1 MLPLPIKS
9 TVMAYMDWLGLAG
22 LVMMQYPTT
31 NNGFMNAF
39 VERWHQETSSFH
51 LPVRE
56 MTITLDYVS
65 YPLHLPVINRLI
77 DHVPSLFDKEAMKIL
92 LMSQLDILIEIE
104 AFTAVNVGARVRLT
118 WLEDFYHLYIKSNSY
133 VWVAMTNLLHLIDNT
148 IFIDKSLT
156 HIHVAYL
163 QYVNNLDGCHEYTL
177 EVVAYLHWYT
187 SMTISLM

>member
-1 MLPLPIKS
+1 MYCL
-9 TVMAYMDWLGLAG
+9 
-22 LVMMQYPTT
+22 
-31 NNGFMNAF
+31 
-39 VERWHQETSSFH
+39 
-51 LPVRE
+51 
-56 MTITLDYVS
+56 
-65 YPLHLPVINRLI
+65 LHLHVTGKLI

-187 SMTISLM
+187 SMTISLMCASITKRNVEVI